1 MANTAMEENILPKT
15 SQSAETVVHAT
26 SEQGLVRIA
35 IALEG
40 IDKTLKSMGG
50 SK

>member
-1 MANTAMEENILPKT
+1 MVNTSMEVNTLRKT
-15 SQSAETVVHAT
+15 DQKVNSVIDHM
-26 SEQGLVRIA
+26 SEQALVRIA

-40 IDKTLKSMGG
+40 IDKTLKSMDG